1 MAHDIWKGAKRDDDE
16 FTVAARRRM
25 CVLRSG
31 SSVDDEHALAHVSY
45 HSKAAAEK
53 NADLRATL
61 GVSAAQNSDIK
72 PKASKA
78 PASILSPADVREVF
92 CGITDDDC
100 ELLWLDPVIGRP
112 ENLVLNALLVP
123 PTPIRPSVAVEAPG
137 GAGTNEDDLTIKLQ
151 EIIDVNESL
160 KKALREGAATKILV
174 ECWSFLQTQVAL
186 YINGEVPGMLPQTAA
201 PEADARLMSKTQR

>member
-1 MAHDIWKGAKRDDDE
+1 MRRVAGAGALRVAHDIWKGAKRDELEVDDE
-16 FTVAARRRM
+16 FTAF
-25 CVLRSG
+25 
-31 SSVDDEHALAHVSY
+31 AHSL
-45 HSKAAAEK
+45 KAAAEK

-160 KKALREGAATKILV
+160 KKALREGAGDEDPGGVLVFFTDASSFIYKWGGAGDAT
-174 ECWSFLQTQVAL
+174 S
-186 YINGEVPGMLPQTAA
+186 TAA
-201 PEADARLMSKTQR
+201 PEADARLMSALQR